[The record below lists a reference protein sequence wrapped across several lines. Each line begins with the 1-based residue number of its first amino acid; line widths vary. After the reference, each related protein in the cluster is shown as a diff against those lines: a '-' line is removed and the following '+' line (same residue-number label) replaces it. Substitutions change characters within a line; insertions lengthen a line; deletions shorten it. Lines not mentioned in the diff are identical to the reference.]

1 MTPFFPIIELVDR
14 YSIAQLKFDK
24 TQANL
29 AELDFYRDQLTDYD
43 LSSVEQELDEL
54 TAVHREIW
62 KLEAELKSGQEEKL
76 ELAEIGRRAIAIRD
90 WNHKRIA
97 LKNIMADKLGH
108 GYIHEIKQEH
118 LSE

>member
-14 YSIAQLKFDK
+14 YSIARLKFDK

-29 AELDFYRDQLTDYD
+29 SELDFYRNQLTDYD
-43 LSSVEQELDEL
+43 LSSIEQELSDL
-54 TAVHREIW
+54 TAVHQEIW
-62 KLEAELKSGQEEKL
+62 KLEAELKSGQEHKL
-76 ELAEIGRRAIAIRD
+76 DLAEIGRRAIAIRD

-97 LKNIMADKLGH
+97 LKNIMADKLGQ

>member
-1 MTPFFPIIELVDR
+1 MIPFFPIIELVDR

-29 AELDFYRDQLTDYD
+29 AELDFYRNQLFDYD
-43 LSSVEQELDEL
+43 LSNIEQELGEL
-54 TAVHREIW
+54 TTVHQEIW
-62 KLEAELKSGQEEKL
+62 KLEAELKSGQEHKL
-76 ELAEIGRRAIAIRD
+76 ELSEIGQRAIAIRD

-97 LKNIMADKLGH
+97 LKNIMADKLGQ